1 VTSTPAPTTSPPVVL
16 HFMKGWQENL
26 TAPIE
31 RGRPLRILFDPER
44 LPQCR
49 LNVRG
54 AEFWDIVGHVVHHPG
69 GQRYEQS
76 MLEPLRPTATGPVVT
91 LRSAS
96 FEISVPIDTTGLE
109 LWFDNM
115 DTYYRT
121 CRVWDSDF
129 SRNYWFDVRGPG
141 PLPRENVGYRAGA
154 IPDQSIV
161 NVMSQRARKE
171 NVFPAQPT
179 GPRVGSDLQTKLG
192 VSAWAR
198 NLAYEKHVWVDLH
211 IFDAHDTV
219 IARQT
224 LPLQWQ
230 MPGGGDGDS
239 FGLDAPVYRGSTATP
254 GSVSPRPDA
263 RKLQYRL
270 YYEVSG
276 GTYTDGIAHEQQLPE
291 DAVVT

>member
-1 VTSTPAPTTSPPVVL
+1 MTTMMPPVL
-16 HFMKGWQENL
+16 HFMKGWQENQS
-26 TAPIE
+26 APIQ
-31 RGRPLRILFDPER
+31 RGQPIRILFDPDR
-44 LPQCR
+44 LSQCR
-49 LNVRG
+49 LTMRG
-54 AEFWDIVGHVVHHPG
+54 AEFWDIVGHVVCHPA

-76 MLEPLRPTATGPVVT
+76 MLEPIRSTPQGPVVT
-91 LRSAS
+91 LHSAP
-96 FEISVPIDTTGLE
+96 FEFVVPIDATGLE

-129 SRNYWFDVRGPG
+129 GRNYWFGIDGPG
-141 PLPRENVGYRAGA
+141 PQPRENVAYRFGA

-161 NVMSQRARKE
+161 NVTGQHVRKE
-171 NVFPAQPT
+171 NVFPSPPT
-179 GPRVGSDLQTKLG
+179 GSKVGSDYQTKLG
-192 VSAWAR
+192 VSAWVR
-198 NLAYEKHVWVDLH
+198 NLAYQKYAWVDFH
-211 IFDAHDTV
+211 VFDGHDAV

-230 MPGGGDGDS
+230 MPGAGDGES
-239 FGLDAPVYRGSTATP
+239 FGLDTTVYRGSTATP

-276 GTYTDGIAHEQQLPE
+276 RVYTDGVAHEQQLPE
-291 DAVVT
+291 DAVVS